1 MGKIKDLL
9 RKWLYPVVGPEIK
22 PVEVITQYQKLQRYE
37 CESRYGKEWI
47 EETPKELINKIL
59 VRRISEQMEQCILR
73 NLKTEYDPETRS
85 YKYWIDYW
93 MRE

>member
-1 MGKIKDLL
+1 MGKFKDLL

-37 CESRYGKEWI
+37 RESRYGKEWI
-47 EETPKELINKIL
+47 EGTPKELINKIL
-59 VRRISEQMEQCILR
+59 VRRISEQMEQGILR